1 MHFHSHIS
9 DKSLQDAYT
18 THAHMRVLLQK
29 LLDEG
34 TLEPG
39 STMWDDT
46 DGCMKQYCSG
56 TAMFLLF
63 VLAYEY
69 DITIDQA
76 TGAPSHGKDIVHG
89 LNATDKWFLKWL
101 FHALAKGE
109 DDDDDNKRKMAAH
122 SMMEEGEFSLA
133 EHAAAKLGSE
143 SRAMGAK
150 GDKKNAK

>member
-1 MHFHSHIS
+1 
-9 DKSLQDAYT
+9 
-18 THAHMRVLLQK
+18 
-29 LLDEG
+29 
-34 TLEPG
+34 
-39 STMWDDT
+39 
-46 DGCMKQYCSG
+46 
-56 TAMFLLF
+56 MFLLF

-89 LNATDKWFLKWL
+89 LNVTDKWFLKWF

-109 DDDDDNKRKMAAH
+109 DDDDDNERKMAAH